1 MKSALFILL
10 ASAAISGCTSIPTVK
25 TVGPTPGEKNLLLQ
39 SVPRRIIDFHAS
51 YVRDGG
57 LASGKFWLWDYANF
71 LEALLREV
79 NQAIGDGD
87 TLSPEHLKAIATF
100 ADVETVTTRSYV
112 YPLWRGASG
121 YDAAH
126 AQNVASLYE
135 NILRDLVVAMGRS
148 LTVFHAT
155 EKDWTEDIAQEW
167 TAKFNRA
174 VQIATNADP
183 PPARSIPPLT
193 PRSAA
198 R

>member
-1 MKSALFILL
+1 
-10 ASAAISGCTSIPTVK
+10 V
-25 TVGPTPGEKNLLLQ
+25 LQ
-39 SVPRRIIDFHAS
+39 SVPQRILDFHAS

-57 LASGKFWLWDYANF
+57 FASGKFWLWDYANF

-79 NQAIGDGD
+79 NHAIGDGE

-100 ADVETVTTRSYV
+100 ADVETAMTRSYV

-126 AQNVASLYE
+126 AQNVASRYE
-135 NILRDLVVAMGRS
+135 NVLRNLVVAMGRS
-148 LTVFHAT
+148 LTVFHDT
-155 EKDWTEDIAQEW
+155 EKDWTDDIAQEW
-167 TAKFNRA
+167 TAKFDQA

-183 PPARSIPPLT
+183 PPARSTSLLT